1 MKKSITYLLIIW
13 GFCLSTAQNTVEN
26 DTIYLSEVIVSPKK
40 KDNLKKISS
49 KGKLNF
55 SIRSDFDTFFAKEI
69 KTDECIIPKKIT
81 FFVEKID
88 KNDDTKATFELAF
101 LSVDEN
107 GYPNERLH
115 NETFLFESIGKNKLE
130 INIEELSQKFCGN
143 FFVALKKVE
152 DTNRKSS
159 NYKILG
165 QTKKRKKIFVNAK
178 NKGWYKIQ
186 ENELAIEI
194 YYTEEK

>member
-13 GFCLSTAQNTVEN
+13 GFCLSIAQNTVEN

-55 SIRSDFDTFFAKEI
+55 SIRSDFDTFFANKI
-69 KTDECIIPKKIT
+69 KTNKCLIIKKVV
-81 FFVEKID
+81 FFVEKIN
-88 KNDDTKATFELAF
+88 KNDGTKATFELAF

-107 GYPNERLH
+107 GFPDKRFH
-115 NETFLFESIGKNKLE
+115 NKTLLFESVGKNKLE
-130 INIEELSQKFCGN
+130 INIEDLSLKFCEN
-143 FFVALKKVE
+143 FFIALKKVE
-152 DTNRKSS
+152 DTNRKST

-165 QTKKRKKIFVNAK
+165 QTKKRKKIFVNAE